1 MDWPSVARPQA
12 AVASDAASIGVAR
25 TEPDGWLVNAIEYES
40 QRGVKHPYGLRAFP
54 RGRAEMKEKTIVL
67 AEDDAGQEKLF
78 RHALMQ
84 SDFPCRLEVVH
95 DGVELIE
102 FLFCTGQYK
111 GRAPQEVPDLIL
123 LDLKMPRMD
132 GLQVL
137 QVLRRVRGDGQPRFP
152 PIVVLT
158 CSDDEQDIT
167 DAYRW
172 GAQSYIRKPVSFPE
186 LVHAVRET
194 TQYWLS
200 LNRPVPPGRHGL
212 HFAHETV

>member
-1 MDWPSVARPQA
+1 
-12 AVASDAASIGVAR
+12 
-25 TEPDGWLVNAIEYES
+25 
-40 QRGVKHPYGLRAFP
+40 
-54 RGRAEMKEKTIVL
+54 MKEKTIVL

-84 SDFPCRLEVVH
+84 SDLPCHLEVVH

-111 GRAPQEVPDLIL
+111 GRSPQEVPDLIL

-200 LNRPVPPGRHGL
+200 LNQPVPPGRHGL
-212 HFAHETV
+212 HFAHEGV